1 MPGPVD
7 TPDAI
12 VKIQKVMNESG
23 LEVMLILNKELGK
36 IIQNKDNEIL
46 NVKIKGDDTFYMGYN
61 LNSENG
67 KLTLMSL
74 ARVKGKESI
83 DAGKVIIQYQDI
95 ALEIVDNL
103 ISDYL
108 VVSHMSY
115 EKFASK
121 GSIHFITNKRA
132 FDALDNL
139 AEAS

>member
-1 MPGPVD
+1 MPGLVD

-23 LEVMLILNKELGK
+23 LEVVLILNKAPGA
-36 IIQNKDNEIL
+36 IIQGQDTKSLQVEIR
-46 NVKIKGDDTFYMGYN
+46 GDDTFFLGYKR
-61 LNSENG
+61 NSENG

-74 ARVKGKESI
+74 SRIKGEENA
-83 DAGKVIIQYQDI
+83 DAMKIIKQYQDI

-121 GSIHFITNKRA
+121 GAIHFITNKRA